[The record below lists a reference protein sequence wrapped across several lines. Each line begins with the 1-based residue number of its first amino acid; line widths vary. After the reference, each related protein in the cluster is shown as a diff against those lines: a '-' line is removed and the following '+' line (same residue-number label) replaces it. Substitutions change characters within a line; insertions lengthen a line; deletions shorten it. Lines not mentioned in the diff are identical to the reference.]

1 MSHLHELHIL
11 AASAG
16 LLAFFG
22 CAHRA
27 EVYPNNQFVM
37 DTQRERIEARIDP
50 NGISGPMIDIAREG
64 DDALKGVAFNR
75 PVFIH
80 WANDRAS
87 GLVANS
93 PLELTVERNESN
105 LRARG
110 LYTGSPVDFTVSADA
125 ISGIVRGCSYWLKG
139 SQPAFQGFRQ
149 CGQRTQQE
157 PTTLNL
163 PETLQAKPDTEK
175 MAILAF
181 LLAQ

>member
-1 MSHLHELHIL
+1 MSHLRTLCIL
-11 AASAG
+11 AASAA
-16 LLAFFG
+16 LLASLG
-22 CAHRA
+22 CAHRP

-50 NGISGPMIDIAREG
+50 NGISGPMIEIAREG

-93 PLELTVERNESN
+93 PVELTVERKDSN

-110 LYTGSPVDFTVSADA
+110 LYSGSPVDFTVSADA
-125 ISGIVRGCSYWLKG
+125 ISGIVRDCSYWLKG
-139 SQPAFQGFRQ
+139 SQSAFQGFRQ
-149 CGQRTQQE
+149 CGQRPDQE
-157 PTTLNL
+157 PTTVNL
-163 PETLQAKPDTEK
+163 PRTLQAKPDTEK

>member
-1 MSHLHELHIL
+1 MSHLRALGIL
-11 AASAG
+11 AVSAG
-16 LLAFFG
+16 FTGAFG
-22 CAHRA
+22 CAHRP
-27 EVYPNNQFVM
+27 EVYANDQFVM

-50 NGISGPMIDIAREG
+50 SGINGPMIEISREG

-80 WANDRAS
+80 WNKDRAS

-93 PLELTVERNESN
+93 PVELTVERTDSN

-110 LYTGSPVDFTVSADA
+110 LYTGSPVDFTVSTDA

-139 SQPAFQGFRQ
+139 SQTAFQGYRQ
-149 CGQRTQQE
+149 CGLRPEQE
-157 PTTLNL
+157 PTTVNL
-163 PETLQAKPDTEK
+163 PPTLQAKADTEK